1 MNKKHRLN
9 ILKLSQTTPATPT
22 TAVIAPVVII
32 DIRAVP
38 NFNSN
43 LFSISPTI
51 INDINNVVNII
62 NKHMSNLSNGK
73 ITFNMVWQNPSITG
87 SEFSNS
93 VKNLLNIAKWLYNVI
108 KSRSLPYSLDALKAL
123 ANGLITTVKSYS
135 FPEPTASTIQS
146 ELMTAG
152 QNMLAKLG

>member
-1 MNKKHRLN
+1 MNKKHRIN
-9 ILKLSQTTPATPT
+9 ILKLSQTPT
-22 TAVIAPVVII
+22 TTVATIIPV

-43 LFSISPTI
+43 LFSINPSI
-51 INDINNVVNII
+51 INDINNIVNII
-62 NKHMSNLSNGK
+62 NKHMSNLSGGK
-73 ITFNMVWQNPSITG
+73 VIFSMVWQNPSITG

-108 KSRSLPYSLDALKAL
+108 KSRSQAYSLDALKAL

-135 FPEPTASTIQS
+135 FPEPSASNIQS